1 MKSLGG
7 DAQLVRDAGLTPQ
20 QCRRYALSQ
29 PISTLVTGIESE
41 ENLDQDLAI
50 ADSFVPLDEG
60 EQEELREQI
69 RQVAGDGRLEWYKT
83 TQYYDAKTH
92 RLQHGFGPASAGQAG
107 TPIE

>member
-1 MKSLGG
+1 M
-7 DAQLVRDAGLTPQ
+7 A
-20 QCRRYALSQ
+20 
-29 PISTLVTGIESE
+29 GIESE

-50 ADSFVPLDEG
+50 VDSFVPLA
-60 EQEELREQI
+60 EQEQQELREQV